1 MSEKFV
7 SEVVDENGD
16 GLDVY
21 GVVQVGSGGT
31 YGMVTDDSETY
42 RLDKLE
48 SEVVGGA
55 CGTADSSSTYS
66 LQVQRLT
73 VAPDHTQ

>member
-1 MSEKFV
+1 MSEKA
-7 SEVVDENGD
+7 VDENGD

-21 GVVQVGSGGT
+21 RVVQVRNGGT
-31 YGMVTDDSETY
+31 SAMVTDDSETY

-48 SEVVGGA
+48 SELVGGA
-55 CGTADSSSTYS
+55 RGAADSSSTYS
-66 LQVQRLT
+66 LQVQRVT